1 MNATTTHISS
11 VATRSRQLLSGVR
24 DDLRELRSNRRAHR
38 QLARDLAAYS
48 TPAEIDDLLAVID
61 GDDSAEAQQIRHILA
76 VNLQRRHAFTLVA

>member
-1 MNATTTHISS
+1 MNAITTHISS